1 MGGPSQG
8 FKSLAWLSPNS
19 HPALEQ
25 PLIEAKGFRFGEA
38 QTWKIGVGGIDDVIR
53 FGRDDFRGNLQHR
66 GAAGSLESH
75 PGRSELRHQSR
86 PPRFSTFALRR
97 TGTLSLR

>member
-25 PLIEAKGFRFGEA
+25 PLVEAEGFRRGDA
-38 QTWKIGVGGIDDVIR
+38 QALEVGVHGIKDIIR
-53 FGRDDFRGNLQHR
+53 FDWDD
-66 GAAGSLESH
+66 S
-75 PGRSELRHQSR
+75 
-86 PPRFSTFALRR
+86 
-97 TGTLSLR
+97 